1 MTNDYRLPTFFVCFG
16 IKLYFCGE
24 FKNEKYMEAVRTIV
38 NADVLAPIID
48 LPWRSNMKVEVF
60 IVPFKEKRA
69 VRGKSMK
76 GCLKEYANPALWD
89 EEGSAWENHIAEKY
103 AIT

>member
-1 MTNDYRLPTFFVCFG
+1 
-16 IKLYFCGE
+16 
-24 FKNEKYMEAVRTIV
+24 MEAVRTIV
-38 NADVLAPIID
+38 NADVLAPFID
-48 LPWRSNMKVEVF
+48 LPWQSNNMKVEVF
-60 IVPFKEKRA
+60 VMPFKEKRT